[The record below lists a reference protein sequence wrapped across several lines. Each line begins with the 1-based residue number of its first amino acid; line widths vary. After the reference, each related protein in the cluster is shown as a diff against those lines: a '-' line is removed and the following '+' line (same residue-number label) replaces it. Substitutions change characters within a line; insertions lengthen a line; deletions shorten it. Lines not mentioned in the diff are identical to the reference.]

1 MDALAENDPTPQDT
15 SDSDIRLEGVTKRF
29 TDTLA
34 VDDLSLEIER
44 GSFFAM
50 LGPSGCG
57 KTTTL
62 RMIGGFED
70 PTAGRVFLG
79 GADVTDHP
87 PFRRDVNTVF
97 QSYALFPHLTV
108 ERNVSFGLE
117 RRKLGKD
124 EIRRRVGEILEL
136 VQLTGLGARRPS
148 QLSGGQ
154 QQRVALARALVNHP
168 RALLLDEPLGALD
181 LRLRRQL
188 QIELKR
194 IQQEVGITFVHVTHD
209 QEEALTMADT
219 IAVMNEGRIEQMGS
233 GEELYERPHTE
244 FVANFLGLSNLLD
257 GSVSARGGEMA
268 TFQTEEGER
277 VLVPEAR
284 VAAAGDGALRV
295 GVRPEKIEIA
305 LGDPQTN
312 GAVNRVHGRVSVAS
326 FLGVS
331 IHYLVTTPAGRELT
345 VIAPNRDVG
354 AESIGPGRDV
364 VLTWDPIH
372 TFIVQRQESPNA
384 T

>member
-1 MDALAENDPTPQDT
+1 
-15 SDSDIRLEGVTKRF
+15 
-29 TDTLA
+29 
-34 VDDLSLEIER
+34 
-44 GSFFAM
+44 
-50 LGPSGCG
+50 
-57 KTTTL
+57 
-62 RMIGGFED
+62 
-70 PTAGRVFLG
+70 
-79 GADVTDHP
+79 
-87 PFRRDVNTVF
+87 
-97 QSYALFPHLTV
+97 
-108 ERNVSFGLE
+108 
-117 RRKLGKD
+117 
-124 EIRRRVGEILEL
+124 
-136 VQLTGLGARRPS
+136 
-148 QLSGGQ
+148 
-154 QQRVALARALVNHP
+154 
-168 RALLLDEPLGALD
+168 
-181 LRLRRQL
+181 
-188 QIELKR
+188 
-194 IQQEVGITFVHVTHD
+194 
-209 QEEALTMADT
+209 
-219 IAVMNEGRIEQMGS
+219 MNEGRIEQMGS